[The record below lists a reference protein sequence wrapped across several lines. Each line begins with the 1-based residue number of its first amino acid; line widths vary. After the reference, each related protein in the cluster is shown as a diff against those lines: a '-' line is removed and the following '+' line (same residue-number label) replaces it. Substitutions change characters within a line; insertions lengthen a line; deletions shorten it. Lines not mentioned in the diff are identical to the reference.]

1 MINRRDVLRGT
12 AASLLAAGPVA
23 AQKTGDPFGNATATF
38 NKDDQHVLPP
48 WAFSARLRL
57 PPTPRPTS
65 IGTFSDLNGKSQVFG
80 PTDPVPIGEVF
91 HGIAREWS
99 ENPDHWCHQLGCK
112 PGETGQK
119 AWDDRRDCFGTVD
132 AHDGSGKIHNWGNFP
147 IKCYKMPIR
156 EALIRLHPK
165 AGDRALVYSYD
176 GMVPGP
182 TFKFRLGQP
191 VVIRYENHLQTEVS
205 VHLHGGHNP
214 SHSDGFPTFYVL
226 QGKSRDYFYPNI
238 LPLIQRDGDEHPVP
252 DEAEAQSTIWYH
264 DHAMDAT
271 GYNVAKGLAGFAICY
286 GEKELKLIK
295 DRVLPGLGADSCHD
309 PELEG
314 RGDDSEL
321 EDPQNPGYYLPGK
334 EPYHNPFE
342 LPLVLQDKV
351 IDRNTGQIA
360 YNSDAHNGY
369 LGDTFFVNGQPW
381 PYEEVH
387 NRKYRLRLLN
397 GSNARV
403 YRLRLLPEDVYRRAM
418 DVGLDEEELEE
429 QSCPFLQIGK
439 DSWLWSHAL
448 ERRSTLL
455 TMANRADL
463 VIDFPALTESDEN
476 GPNGPRTFYLVNTM
490 PQDDGRGPGE
500 KLDDFGDPRV
510 LPVPF
515 DLIPPDE
522 GQQEEAEPG
531 PGEDEEPNQENPD
544 PLPDLRPRRVAEL
557 RRPIALFKIEVRDEA
572 PPSED
577 ASVENGTPLIEKHR
591 IEDDEVTAVREFI
604 FERSKG
610 AWQVNGRFYD
620 PTIANAAPTSGCAE
634 EWVFRNGGGGWW
646 HPIHVHLESHQLV
659 SYQKD
664 FEADEVFDPGDPP
677 DRRPLLNLVELIDFI
692 PLPERMGFHD
702 TIALGPNT
710 VVRIRMRFRTFNGPF
725 VFHCHNLEHEDMRMM
740 MNFEPVPSTD
750 ASPHD
755 PNVAPAARTHGN
767 ALTLDGQTDE
777 EHPGKVG
784 ELPWEYHPVPDSSIR
799 NAGENV
805 IPPRR
810 TGDDD

>member
-12 AASLLAAGPVA
+12 AASLLAGHVVA
-23 AQKTGDPFGNATATF
+23 QETGDPFGNATAAF
-38 NKDDQHVLPP
+38 NKPDQYVLPS
-48 WAFSARLRL
+48 WAFSQRLCL
-57 PPTPRPTS
+57 PPTPRPTR
-65 IGTFSDLNGKSQVFG
+65 IGTFSELDGQSKVFG
-80 PTDPVPIGEVF
+80 PTDPIPIGRVF

-99 ENPDHWCHQLGCK
+99 ENPDHWCPQFGCDPRK
-112 PGETGQK
+112 TGQD
-119 AWDDRRDCFGTVD
+119 AWDERRKCFGSVA
-132 AHDGSGKIHNWGNFP
+132 AHDDSGQIHNWGHFP

-156 EALIRLHPK
+156 ESLVQLRPD
-165 AGDRALVYSYD
+165 AGGRALVYGYD

-182 TFKFRLGQP
+182 TYKFRLGQP
-191 VVIRYENHLQTEVS
+191 VVIRYDNHLQTEVS

-214 SHSDGFPTFYVL
+214 SHSDGFPTFYIL

-238 LPLIQRDGDEHPVP
+238 LPLIQRAGAEKPAP

-271 GYNVAKGLAGFAICY
+271 GYNVAKGLAGFALCY

-295 DRVLPGLGADSCHD
+295 DGVLPGCGAESCHD

-314 RGDDSEL
+314 RSEESDL
-321 EDPQNPGYYLPGK
+321 EDPDNPGYYLPGK

-381 PYEEVH
+381 PYRDMH
-387 NRKYRLRLLN
+387 NRKYRIRVLN

-403 YRLRLLPEDVYRRAM
+403 YRLRLLSEDVYRRAM
-418 DVGLDEEELEE
+418 EVGLDEEELEA

-448 ERRSTLL
+448 ERKSTLL

-463 VIDFPALTESDEN
+463 VVDFPKLTGSDEH
-476 GPNGPRTFYLVNTM
+476 GPTGPRTFYLVNTM
-490 PQDDGRGPGE
+490 PQTDGRGPSE

-510 LPVPF
+510 LPIPF
-515 DLIPPDE
+515 DLRDLDE
-522 GQQEEAEPG
+522 EQEQQEEERDQ
-531 PGEDEEPNQENPD
+531 EDQAS
-544 PLPDLRPRRVAEL
+544 LPPTRPRRVAEL
-557 RRPIALFKIEVRDEA
+557 KRPIALLKFEVKDEA
-572 PPSED
+572 PPEQD
-577 ASVENGTPLIEKHR
+577 ATVECGTPLIEKHR
-591 IEDDEVTAVREFI
+591 IEDHEVTAVREFI

-620 PTIANAAPTSGCAE
+620 PTIANAAPISGRAE
-634 EWVFRNGGGGWW
+634 EWVLRNGGGGWW
-646 HPIHVHLESHQLV
+646 HPIHIHLESHQLV
-659 SYQKD
+659 SYKKD

-677 DRRPLLNLVELIDFI
+677 ALRPLVNLEELFGH
-692 PLPERMGFHD
+692 LPEQERMGFHD

-740 MNFEPVPSTD
+740 MNFEPVASTGET
-750 ASPHD
+750 PHD

-767 ALTLDGQTDE
+767 DLTLHGKTE
-777 EHPGKVG
+777 EHPGKLG
-784 ELPWEYHPVPDSSIR
+784 ELPWEYPPVPDSSIR
-799 NAGENV
+799 DVGENV

-810 TGDDD
+810 SKDG